1 MGTLIDLN
9 VRCADDI
16 HWQGCQ
22 KITHWSGE
30 LMILIS
36 MTAGLMALV
45 PGPPAIWWGM
55 TIPEIK
61 WSLVERM
68 CRVAN
73 HSCYTDD
80 LSSWGRA

>member
-16 HWQGCQ
+16 HWQGCL

-36 MTAGLMALV
+36 MTASLMALV
-45 PGPPAIWWGM
+45 PGPSSKLP
-55 TIPEIK
+55 
-61 WSLVERM
+61 SNLVGDD
-68 CRVAN
+68 
-73 HSCYTDD
+73 HSRD
-80 LSSWGRA
+80 